1 MKTTRLLAL
10 AAAMTVA
17 ACSGA
22 PKIDGKLG
30 PGASLAG
37 KSTYALLV
45 APKGVGETTPA
56 EVQFL
61 ENRAAPEVDRAMQA
75 KGYRSAPREGADLIV
90 AVFISDTGQVDAIRW
105 GYSTAGWE
113 IWGPWWGS
121 GGYAYSGDYRTG
133 TMVVDVADAREKKA
147 LYRGVATVT
156 LGLSGNRGD
165 LTQDQLRSYVER
177 MLKELPPRS

>member
-1 MKTTRLLAL
+1 MKTTRLFAL

-37 KSTYALLV
+37 KSTYYLLV
-45 APKGVGETTPA
+45 APKGVGERTPA

-61 ENRAAPEVDRAMQA
+61 ENRAAPEVDRVIQA
-75 KGYRSAPREGADLIV
+75 KGYRAAPRDGADLIA
-90 AVFISDTGQVDAIRW
+90 AVFISETGQVDAVRW
-105 GYSTAGWE
+105 GYSTVGWE
-113 IWGPWWGS
+113 IWGPWWGT
-121 GGYAYSGDYRTG
+121 GVYGYTGDYRTA
-133 TMVVDVADAREKKA
+133 TMIVDVADAREKRV
-147 LYRGVATVT
+147 LYRGVAAVT

-165 LTQDQLRSYVER
+165 LTQDTVRSYVER
-177 MLKELPPRS
+177 MLKDLPPRS